1 MTIAPPPP
9 NDEQAARLEGLRQRI
24 KRLDAAVLALV
35 AERMSLARDIG
46 EAKRSAGLPLRDF
59 AQEKQ
64 VLSRAD
70 SIAAELGLAPDLAR
84 TVMQQL
90 IDEAC
95 RVQEQHQVSGFRGE
109 AERVL
114 IVGGLGQM
122 GQWFARFLSNQGHAV
137 QVFDVRSGPSEYPV
151 APSLAGGLAQ
161 ASLVLVAVSLER
173 VGEVVREIAHLGFR
187 GTLFDIASLKSHL
200 AADFAAARAMGAGV
214 TSIHPM
220 FGPGARV
227 LSDKV
232 ICLCDCG
239 DATANARV
247 EALFGETAATLVR
260 LSLEEHDRLAAY
272 LLGLSHLVNLLFA
285 RALAQSGRTVAELSA
300 VGSTTFRA
308 QMTTTE
314 SVLLEDPELYYAI
327 QALNP
332 FSPEVFAG
340 LRQALD
346 DWTLWI
352 GGRDRAAFSG
362 AMVHARKWLEGNE
375 GGDSP
380 RG

>member
-1 MTIAPPPP
+1 MTPAAPPP
-9 NDEQAARLEGLRQRI
+9 NDDRSARLDGLRQRMR
-24 KRLDAAVLALV
+24 RLDAAVLALV
-35 AERMSLARDIG
+35 AERMALARDIG
-46 EAKRSAGLPLRDF
+46 ATKREAGIPLRDF
-59 AQEKQ
+59 AVEKQ
-64 VLSRAD
+64 VLARAETH
-70 SIAAELGLAPDLAR
+70 AADLGLAPEWAR
-84 TVMQQL
+84 ALMQQL

-95 RVQEQHQVSGFRGE
+95 RIQEQHHWSGCRGD

-122 GQWFARFLSNQGHAV
+122 GRWFAGFFANQGHSV
-137 QVFDVRSGPSEYPV
+137 LVFDRREGPSEHPV
-151 APSLAGGLAQ
+151 APSLAAGLAQ

-173 VGEVVREIAHLGFR
+173 VGEVVREIARLGYR
-187 GTLFDIASLKSHL
+187 GTVFDIASLKSHL
-200 AADFAAARAMGAGV
+200 AADFAEARALGVGV

-239 DATANARV
+239 DAAANARV
-247 EALFGETAATLVR
+247 EALFHETAATIVHV
-260 LSLEEHDRLAAY
+260 SLEEHDRLAAY

-285 RALAQSGRTVAELSA
+285 RALAQSGRTAAELSA
-300 VGSTTFRA
+300 IGSTTFRA
-308 QMTTTE
+308 QMTTTG

-340 LRQALD
+340 LRRALD
-346 DWTLWI
+346 DWSRFV
-352 GGRDRAAFSG
+352 GDRDPAAFAA
-362 AMVHARKWLEGNE
+362 AMSHARGWLERADGR
-375 GGDSP
+375 SHP
-380 RG
+380 R